1 MLQIIQCIS
10 SIHFMSA
17 EHSRKL
23 FSLLGGQLKQ
33 PKSNHQQSP
42 DIEALKLPFFLSSP
56 MISFITGRR
65 IRQISRRVYV
75 HLLFYTKFLC
85 LKKNKTKQ
93 TPYNL
98 DYNLTILTVKPVH
111 PYHKVSTV
119 TPLLIT
125 MCFLTG
131 WEGNIER
138 QQGTSRQ
145 KKKNIECSTLQ
156 LFRRVCTR
164 VSKNVCI
171 QGSARKDFERFL
183 CCVVSI
189 LHLHPQKG
197 TAADTG
203 SYSML

>member
-56 MISFITGRR
+56 IISFITGRR

-145 KKKNIECSTLQ
+145 KKKHGMQHPPT
-156 LFRRVCTR
+156 
-164 VSKNVCI
+164 I
-171 QGSARKDFERFL
+171 QTGMHTCEQKCVHPGVRQERL
-183 CCVVSI
+183 
-189 LHLHPQKG
+189 
-197 TAADTG
+197 
-203 SYSML
+203 